1 MNTKRVLKLRLR
13 FAVWLPALSSDA
25 QKARKA
31 DGDYRAWQM
40 CGGGPENYIDGSI

>member
-1 MNTKRVLKLRLR
+1 MNAKRVLKLMPL

-31 DGDYRAWQM
+31 ESDYGAW
-40 CGGGPENYIDGSI
+40 